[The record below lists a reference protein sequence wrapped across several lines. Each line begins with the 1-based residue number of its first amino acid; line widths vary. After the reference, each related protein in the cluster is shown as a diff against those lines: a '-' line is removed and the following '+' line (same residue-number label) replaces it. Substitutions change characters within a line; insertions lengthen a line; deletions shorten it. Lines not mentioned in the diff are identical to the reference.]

1 MGLIKLVCETYS
13 LLNVDRIGRRPLLMI
28 GSLGLTASLLAIG
41 ASMQIKIAAGTPGVT
56 AASIGVFAGI
66 VGYMAFHALSY
77 GPCAARRRA
86 RPRATATPLP
96 RPQAWRVP
104 SSAELAG
111 SRHTPY
117 TALHRL
123 TPPYT
128 ALHRLTPLHRITW
141 LVLAEIFPSNIRGKA
156 MGIATMVNRGTSF
169 VVAYTFLTMC
179 ERLEWSGTFY
189 LYAAFAGER
198 AARRGVGI
206 IVARPRARAA
216 QRAPAARLV
225 RTLRATLRSPPP
237 CLLAAASFVFYGLFV
252 PETAGVRLEE
262 IAPLFGDP
270 KALVRRNLGSLRA
283 MVGRSKC

>member
-1 MGLIKLVCETYS
+1 MTS
-13 LLNVDRIGRRPLLMI
+13 R
-28 GSLGLTASLLAIG
+28 
-41 ASMQIKIAAGTPGVT
+41 
-56 AASIGVFAGI
+56 
-66 VGYMAFHALSY
+66 
-77 GPCAARRRA
+77 
-86 RPRATATPLP
+86 
-96 RPQAWRVP
+96 
-104 SSAELAG
+104 AELAG
-111 SRHTPY
+111 SHPHPIHD
-117 TALHRL
+117 LP
-123 TPPYT
+123 PPYT
-128 ALHRLTPLHRITW
+128 ALHHLTHLTHLTPPHRITW

-206 IVARPRARAA
+206 IVARPRARVA

-225 RTLRATLRSPPP
+225 RTLRATLRSLHPPSPP
-237 CLLAAASFVFYGLFV
+237 CPLAAASFVFYGLFV

>member
-1 MGLIKLVCETYS
+1 
-13 LLNVDRIGRRPLLMI
+13 MI

-86 RPRATATPLP
+86 PTARHGHPLP
-96 RPQAWRVP
+96 APRPGTWP
-104 SSAELAG
+104 SRITS
-111 SRHTPY
+111 PP
-117 TALHRL
+117 LH
-123 TPPYT
+123 
-128 ALHRLTPLHRITW
+128 PLHRITW

-179 ERLEWSGTFY
+179 DRSWSGTFY
-189 LYAAFAGER
+189 LYAAFA
-198 AARRGVGI
+198 
-206 IVARPRARAA
+206 
-216 QRAPAARLV
+216 
-225 RTLRATLRSPPP
+225 
-237 CLLAAASFVFYGLFV
+237 AASFFFYGLFV

>member
-1 MGLIKLVCETYS
+1 
-13 LLNVDRIGRRPLLMI
+13 MI

-86 RPRATATPLP
+86 PTARHGHPLP
-96 RPQAWRVP
+96 APRPGTCR
-104 SSAELAG
+104 AG
-111 SRHTPY
+111 PRSQDHVTP
-117 TALHRL
+117 L
-123 TPPYT
+123 TPP
-128 ALHRLTPLHRITW
+128 HRITW

-179 ERLEWSGTFY
+179 DRSWSGTFY
-189 LYAAFAGER
+189 LYAAFA
-198 AARRGVGI
+198 
-206 IVARPRARAA
+206 
-216 QRAPAARLV
+216 
-225 RTLRATLRSPPP
+225 
-237 CLLAAASFVFYGLFV
+237 AASFFFYGLFV